1 MDVAA
6 LSPPC
11 KDLVVCVCMCVSV
24 CVSFGLNN
32 QTSASLCITSFRGK
46 FGVWILHACVR
57 HQAWVFDK
65 SCMYDLH
72 DNACAEH
79 DGLFPRNF
87 WILLCV
93 PWCAQKCFVS
103 LDICNLLLCVN
114 LLLCYL
120 MLANHCIFIAA
131 IAMPSKSAGGPPPQY
146 DGQRQR
152 GPLATLFLTDKAIY
166 FVEESI
172 YNNKYHLCHIPVHPF
187 SQHPKLDN
195 QKLHRTGGA
204 WRWCPWS
211 FQWTKH
217 PTIKTT
223 QIQFPTV
230 QVSHVLFIKCV
241 T

>member
-1 MDVAA
+1 MQPTQKPTKKKNNLVRFV
-6 LSPPC
+6 C
-11 KDLVVCVCMCVSV
+11 KK
-24 CVSFGLNN
+24 
-32 QTSASLCITSFRGK
+32 QIETSLRGFQFPVKIKHDAMRTHNARRAQETPQHESAQQYMSHSAKWHKATSK
-46 FGVWILHACVR
+46 
-57 HQAWVFDK
+57 
-65 SCMYDLH
+65 
-72 DNACAEH
+72 
-79 DGLFPRNF
+79 
-87 WILLCV
+87 
-93 PWCAQKCFVS
+93 
-103 LDICNLLLCVN
+103 
-114 LLLCYL
+114 
-120 MLANHCIFIAA
+120 
-131 IAMPSKSAGGPPPQY
+131 
-146 DGQRQR
+146 
-152 GPLATLFLTDKAIY
+152 LATLFLTDKAIY